1 MEVLLHTFFL
11 QIRYLSGLVK
21 ISPGRTGHAP
31 LLRESVK
38 MDWLS
43 DFNEFISGFNYYP
56 WEDDA
61 ARALRLRFHL
71 ARGRSFTL
79 LSRMDLGIAPVTA
92 RMLLG
97 QGW

>member
-1 MEVLLHTFFL
+1 
-11 QIRYLSGLVK
+11 
-21 ISPGRTGHAP
+21 
-31 LLRESVK
+31 

-56 WEDDA
+56 WEDNA

-71 ARGRSFTL
+71 ARGRSSTL
-79 LSRMDLGIAPVTA
+79 LSRGMDLGTAPVAGKTFQ
-92 RMLLG
+92 G